1 LPGAL
6 SGAML
11 RSQIARCGAFE
22 ASLFS
27 KESIMELMLIIWLL
41 SAGIAAFIAQSKGRS
56 VVEGV
61 LLGLL
66 LSIIGVVIEICLPNK
81 KQA

>member
-1 LPGAL
+1 
-6 SGAML
+6 
-11 RSQIARCGAFE
+11 
-22 ASLFS
+22 
-27 KESIMELMLIIWLL
+27 MELMLIIWLL

-66 LSIIGVVIEICLPNK
+66 LSIIGIVIEICLPNK